1 MFIFFNNFFL
11 TIFFF
16 FFSFFYFI
24 GSSTEA
30 LISRWT
36 FIRYIIV
43 GLYVGAATVGIF
55 VMWYAPT
62 SFGIEVGSNNEMSF
76 LGVEFGSDQHPTM
89 TYVRCFEK
97 NVYLNSKVEKVK
109 KCFRFSVF
117 GFLDNKP
124 SPINRL

>member
-16 FFSFFYFI
+16 FFSFFTFI

-89 TYVRCFEK
+89 TYVRVF
-97 NVYLNSKVEKVK
+97 K
-109 KCFRFSVF
+109 KMF
-117 GFLDNKP
+117 
-124 SPINRL
+124 I

>member
-1 MFIFFNNFFL
+1 M
-11 TIFFF
+11 T
-16 FFSFFYFI
+16 FI

-89 TYVRCFEK
+89 TYVRVF
-97 NVYLNSKVEKVK
+97 K
-109 KCFRFSVF
+109 KMF
-117 GFLDNKP
+117 
-124 SPINRL
+124 I

>member
-11 TIFFF
+11 TIFSFLFF
-16 FFSFFYFI
+16 FFYFI

-89 TYVRCFEK
+89 TYVRVFTKC
-97 NVYLNSKVEKVK
+97 SIVEKVK
-109 KCFRFSVF
+109 KM
-117 GFLDNKP
+117 FLDSQFLDFWVIKP